1 LEDDMTDTSIH
12 PAARIGHVQLRVDD
26 LDRALCFYRELI
38 GLAVTLDGP
47 AVGLPGVAF
56 LAAGDHH
63 HLALNT
69 WQTEG
74 GSQPPQGHIRLHH
87 VAIMLPDRAALAAVT
102 ARPLDHGY
110 PLDGAEDH
118 GATVAV
124 YLLDPDGNGLEP
136 ADDRPREDSFDA
148 SGRPVVKADPFD
160 PCELLAAVDGGEAA
174 ARPGRS

>member
-12 PAARIGHVQLRVDD
+12 PAARIGHVQLRVAD
-26 LDRALCFYRELI
+26 LDPALCFYRELI
-38 GLAVTLDGP
+38 GLAVTLDVP

-56 LAAGDHH
+56 LAAGDHHH

-74 GSQPPQGHIRLHH
+74 GSQPPQGHTGRHH
-87 VAIMLPDRAALAAVT
+87 VAILLPDRAALAAVT

-124 YLLDPDGNGLEP
+124 YLRAPDGNGLEP

-148 SGRPVVKADPFD
+148 SPVVNADRFD